1 MPRTSTR
8 NRSRYSGRSSGCRT
22 VSVSSRSKPNSST
35 SYSPV
40 SRRRRKARAPATRR
54 SHTSGSGGSG
64 GGATARRLRS
74 GAGRGWAAAR
84 LSKSVMGVSPRSG
97 PAAPQPGQDALLGG
111 ADRLA
116 GQYAADATQ
125 EVLERDRGRARDHA
139 ELADQPAGV
148 HHPAVHEQVELVE
161 AEVRATPTSAAPSQR
176 RQGRLRDGYPDPPGP
191 PYRLGQRDDA
201 GPGDVEGTRVGLGD
215 RPVHDLQRVVDVDEL
230 QPRIPAEHGRHDRP

>member
-1 MPRTSTR
+1 PRSGASRRRYRFSGCSSCTASASINASSATVPEWLATISAAPLSGMFSTPRTDTR
-8 NRSRYSGRSSGCRT
+8 NQSRYSGRSNGCST

-139 ELADQPAGV
+139 GPAGD
-148 HHPAVHEQVELVE
+148 PA
-161 AEVRATPTSAAPSQR
+161 
-176 RQGRLRDGYPDPPGP
+176 G
-191 PYRLGQRDDA
+191 
-201 GPGDVEGTRVGLGD
+201 
-215 RPVHDLQRVVDVDEL
+215 
-230 QPRIPAEHGRHDRP
+230 